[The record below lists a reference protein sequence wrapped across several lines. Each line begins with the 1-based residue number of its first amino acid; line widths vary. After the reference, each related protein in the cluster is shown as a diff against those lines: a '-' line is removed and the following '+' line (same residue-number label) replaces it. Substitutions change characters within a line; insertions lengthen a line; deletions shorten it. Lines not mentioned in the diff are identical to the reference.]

1 MGKNTKVNKQLA
13 AMFWLNWRK
22 YGSVWYSLSCT
33 KTQQIVLLLETKR
46 ETTHLASVTLIPEN
60 FEWDVLELS
69 SLVRAAPFPAM
80 YDENFAA
87 PVLLLSCELHYV
99 TDCLID
105 LLFYIGWEK
114 TECAK

>member
-1 MGKNTKVNKQLA
+1 MGKNTKGNKQLD
-13 AMFWLNWRK
+13 AMFWLNRRN
-22 YGSVWYSLSCT
+22 YGPVWYSLSCT

-99 TDCLID
+99 TDSL
-105 LLFYIGWEK
+105 K
-114 TECAK
+114 